1 MRGAPASERFA
12 ERVVEGLDDG
22 GARERVVLWIEWRED
37 GSWAVGR
44 AIDPEHRPTGVPSA
58 EDVIFEGYEL
68 EDALGHANEALEDE
82 VRVLEEEGL
91 DVKVTPFTR
100 TKFSRSSSTAFSTR
114 CRAVRAR
121 RRGCWRLRC
130 KDAGSPRTE

>member
-1 MRGAPASERFA
+1 MRGAPTSERFA

-22 GARERVVLWIEWRED
+22 GARERVVVWIEWRED

-68 EDALGHANEALEDE
+68 EDALDHANEALEDE

-91 DVKVTPFTR
+91 DVKVAPFTR
-100 TKFSRSSSTAFSTR
+100 KEILPKLEHRFLH
-114 CRAVRAR
+114 
-121 RRGCWRLRC
+121 GM
-130 KDAGSPRTE
+130 